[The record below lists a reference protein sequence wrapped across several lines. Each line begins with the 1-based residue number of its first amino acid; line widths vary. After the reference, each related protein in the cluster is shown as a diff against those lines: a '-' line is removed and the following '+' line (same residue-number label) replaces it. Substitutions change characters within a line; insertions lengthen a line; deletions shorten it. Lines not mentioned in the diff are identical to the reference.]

1 MTLFGVVSVETRR
14 GHRGTELRVQRGYK
28 KPCGTLT
35 VKAYLLGTHQKDATE
50 GKYRKEKKRRE
61 ARSRLK
67 EEKSVGAAV
76 AHDAM

>member
-35 VKAYLLGTHQKDATE
+35 VKAYLLGTHLQGNRRKVQE
-50 GKYRKEKKRRE
+50 GKEKKRSKEPPEGRE
-61 ARSRLK
+61 ERGGSGG
-67 EEKSVGAAV
+67 S
-76 AHDAM
+76 